1 MLRTP
6 NVRTTTF
13 RVKYPGENK
22 VGTGAI
28 YSISSA
34 LTSVSKMINDPKQ
47 KLI

>member
-34 LTSVSKMINDPKQ
+34 LTSVSKIFG
-47 KLI
+47 